1 MNGKLGS
8 TLFAAYSKAFDRI
21 IGDAT
26 LTIAAFLPTIRVAA
40 PNGTTHFKVVMG
52 ASELDF
58 VNEFSTFENDATAN
72 YHIPLPILRPLH

>member
-21 IGDAT
+21 IGDET
-26 LTIAAFLPTIRVAA
+26 LTIVAFPPTIRVAA

-72 YHIPLPILRPLH
+72 YLIPLPILRPLH